1 MKIILVRHCETE
13 WNKEERCQGISD
25 TELNSTGFKQAELL
39 KEYFL
44 NQKIDFVF
52 SSNLKRAQQTL
63 DKINFDN
70 RFKVN
75 YSEDLREMN
84 QGDFE
89 GLSLSHLRKEYSE
102 ELKIWRENP
111 EEFRLPNGETL
122 GEVQERIWLFM
133 KNLVNNYS
141 MSSKVLVVTH
151 NLVIACLLCMIEG
164 KRLKFFSNYTT
175 DSGAISIVSFKDNIF
190 SGELIN
196 FTEHLK

>member
-122 GEVQERIWLFM
+122 GEVQERVWLFM

-164 KRLKFFSNYTT
+164 KQLKFFSNYTT
-175 DSGAISIVSFKDNIF
+175 YRFRLIF
-190 SGELIN
+190 FLRFLYFI
-196 FTEHLK
+196 F

>member
-1 MKIILVRHCETE
+1 MDFILD
-13 WNKEERCQGISD
+13 S
-25 TELNSTGFKQAELL
+25 LNS
-39 KEYFL
+39 L
-44 NQKIDFVF
+44 N
-52 SSNLKRAQQTL
+52 SSLSSL
-63 DKINFDN
+63 HKINFDN

-151 NLVIACLLCMIEG
+151 NLVIACLLCMI
-164 KRLKFFSNYTT
+164 
-175 DSGAISIVSFKDNIF
+175 
-190 SGELIN
+190 
-196 FTEHLK
+196 